1 MNFLNDCIIWFLGKV
16 FLDFKSEL
24 EEVYKVYCQNHDD
37 AIALLECY
45 EKDENIQK
53 QVLECLENLRLV
65 RVKTCSLL
73 TAWCL
78 EKKWSVFGA

>member
-1 MNFLNDCIIWFLGKV
+1 M
-16 FLDFKSEL
+16 DFKSEL

-37 AIALLECY
+37 AIALLETY

-65 RVKTCSLL
+65 REKMPRWCIHGAYKTTRECLKYDHASYYKLL
-73 TAWCL
+73 FHG
-78 EKKWSVFGA
+78 VY